1 MMQATIRET
10 AGWIG
15 AQLVGGE
22 TPGAEEVR
30 LSGVSTD
37 TRRIGPGQLFVP
49 LRGERFDGHDYV
61 RAARD
66 AGAAAALWDASVPRP
81 EGLDLPLLLVEDTL
95 EALQRLAAAYLS
107 ERLGSATVVAITGS
121 NGKTTTKDL
130 VSSVL
135 ATSFLVHKTEG
146 NYNNHIGLPLTILS
160 APAGTEALVLE
171 MGMSGFGEISLLSR
185 LARPDIAVITN
196 IGESHLLQLGSR
208 RNIAKAK
215 LEIAEGLKPGG
226 TLVYCGDEP
235 LIAEA
240 LAERPPAPGTKL
252 VAFGEN
258 AGNDWVARYVRVT
271 AEGTRF
277 TAAGDVEAAFEL
289 PVPGR
294 HNAVNAL
301 AAIAVGRVFGLS
313 PDAIGAGLKQTKLTG
328 MRIERSVAWN
338 GAAILNDAYNAS
350 PTSVKAAIDL
360 VAELGGYR
368 RKWVVLGDMLE
379 LGAGERELHGGI
391 GRYLDRSKADRV
403 LLYGPLSKHAYEE
416 ARAKYE
422 QDDLRHFDDKGA
434 LAALLLAEL
443 SPDDLV
449 LVKASRG
456 MKMEEI
462 VSTLQRGGGE

>member
-1 MMQATIRET
+1 VMQATVRQT
-10 AGWIG
+10 ADWIG
-15 AQLVGGE
+15 AQVGGGE
-22 TPGAEEVR
+22 AADGELR

-37 TRRIGPGQLFVP
+37 TRHIRPGQLFVP
-49 LRGERFDGHDYV
+49 LRGERFDGHDYI
-61 RAARD
+61 RAAKD
-66 AGAAAALWDASVPRP
+66 AGAAAALWDASVPQP
-81 EGLDLPLLLVEDTL
+81 EGLDLPLILVADTL
-95 EALQRLAAAYLS
+95 EGLQRLAAAYLS
-107 ERLGSATVVAITGS
+107 ERLTAAKVVGITGS

-130 VSSVL
+130 ISSVL
-135 ATSFLVHKTEG
+135 ETSFLVHKTEG

-160 APAGTEALVLE
+160 APEETEALVLE

-240 LAERPPAPGTKL
+240 LGENPPAAGTKL
-252 VAFGEN
+252 VTFGEN
-258 AGNDWVARYVRVT
+258 AGGDWVARYVRVT

-277 TAAGDVEAAFEL
+277 TAAGDTEAAFEL

-301 AAIAVGRVFGLS
+301 AAVAVGRAFGLS
-313 PDAIGAGLKQTKLTG
+313 PDVIGAGLKQAKLTG

-350 PTSVKAAIDL
+350 PTSVRAAIDL
-360 VAELGGYR
+360 VAELTGYR

-379 LGAGERELHGGI
+379 LGDGELELHGGI

-403 LLYGPLSKHAYEE
+403 LLYGPLSEAAYEE
-416 ARAKYE
+416 ARKTYGE
-422 QDDLRHFDDKGA
+422 DDVRHFDDKKA
-434 LAALLLAEL
+434 LAELLLAEL
-443 SPDDLV
+443 APEDLV

-456 MKMEEI
+456 MKMEQI
-462 VSTLQRGGGE
+462 VTTLQRGGAE